1 MASPVGHPKD
11 AAESAGA
18 ARSALRTREATTLP
32 TLTILASSTLGVPP
46 LYLATLASGAM
57 RLPFGTFLAATFV
70 GSVLRYAVL
79 SVATVLA
86 RGPA

>member
-1 MASPVGHPKD
+1 MPQKALAQLDRLS
-11 AAESAGA
+11 EL
-18 ARSALRTREATTLP
+18 ARRRRYP